1 MLLCLSC
8 VLCLMAHNAVYD
20 DKSRNPKR
28 ERSAMIGQLLLRDSD
43 FCKRSLV
50 SILCF
55 SLSCMI
61 KQDILRSHLGL
72 LQNCEGYLYFLA
84 FYGLSD

>member
-28 ERSAMIGQLLLRDSD
+28 ERSAMIGQLLLRG
-43 FCKRSLV
+43 
-50 SILCF
+50 
-55 SLSCMI
+55 
-61 KQDILRSHLGL
+61 GL
-72 LQNCEGYLYFLA
+72 LQTVTCEYFMFFFVMYDKARYLKKSPWSLA
-84 FYGLSD
+84 KL